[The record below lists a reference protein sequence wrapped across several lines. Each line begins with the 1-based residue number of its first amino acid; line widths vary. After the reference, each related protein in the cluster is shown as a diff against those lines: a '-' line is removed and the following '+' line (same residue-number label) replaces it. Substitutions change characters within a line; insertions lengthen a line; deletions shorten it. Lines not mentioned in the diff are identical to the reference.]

1 MSTSHKN
8 SYGDIRVETSEKAA
22 LYEEEPASGLHI
34 RYLILLYSALFLA
47 LFISMP
53 KIWLSSSI
61 YYISRDINKL
71 QTQSDLLKEEHKRL
85 QNERESLRYQY
96 LKTQST
102 PNTPTS
108 KEI

>member
-1 MSTSHKN
+1 MPDTHN
-8 SYGDIRVETSEKAA
+8 DLYQDIRVGSSEKSA
-22 LYEEEPASGLHI
+22 LYDDEPASGLHI
-34 RYLILLYSALFLA
+34 RYLIIVYGGLFLA
-47 LFISMP
+47 LLICMP

-71 QTQSDLLKEEHKRL
+71 QTQSDLLKEENKRL

-102 PNTPTS
+102 TR
-108 KEI
+108 

>member
-1 MSTSHKN
+1 MPTSHKDP
-8 SYGDIRVETSEKAA
+8 YRDIRVETSEKAA
-22 LYEEEPASGLHI
+22 LYEEEPTSGLHI
-34 RYLILLYSALFLA
+34 RYLILIYSALFLA
-47 LFISMP
+47 LLISMP

-71 QTQSDLLKEEHKRL
+71 QTQSDLLKEEHRRL

-102 PNTPTS
+102 PNAPTP
-108 KEI
+108 KET